1 MVELPVTGPIEL
13 RIGEAMYRQL
23 MRHLFPGDR
32 DEHGAVIAATVVRT
46 ARGTRMLARDLFLA
60 VDGVDYVP
68 GQRGYRMLTA
78 QFVMDCALHCAEH
91 QLVYLAVHC
100 HGGGDCVDF
109 SSDDLRSHERGYPAL
124 LDILDGPPVGAL
136 VFATGAVAGDLW
148 MPDRSRREL
157 AVCIV
162 GGRPIGRLYASPLP
176 SPSDAGEG
184 YDRQAR
190 LFGDR
195 GQEILGGLR
204 IGLIG
209 LGGAGSLVNE
219 YLSRLGVG
227 EIVSIDPDRVEPSN
241 LSRVVGARQR
251 DTRPWLTHPRMPAFV
266 RRYGESRRT
275 PKVRIAER
283 VAREANAG
291 VRYHAVHADVT
302 DAAVAG
308 ELVDC
313 DYLFLCADTAQARL
327 VFNALVHQYLIPG
340 VQMGAKAQVDSAG
353 DIVDLFTVTR
363 PVAPGM
369 GCLWCNGLISP
380 ARLQEEAISPDE
392 LERQRY
398 VAGAGVAA
406 PSVITLNAVA
416 ASLAVNDFLV
426 QVTGLA
432 IAGELEW
439 TRTLP
444 RTGELVR
451 EKPRTD
457 PACREC
463 SRLGRLGAGDAV
475 RLPVRQR

>member
-1 MVELPVTGPIEL
+1 MGD
-13 RIGEAMYRQL
+13 AMYRRL
-23 MRHLFPGDR
+23 HCHLFPGDR

-46 ARGTRMLARDLFLA
+46 ARGTRLLARDLFLA
-60 VDGVDYVP
+60 VDGVDYLP

-78 QFVMDCALHCAEH
+78 EFVMDCALHCAEH

-100 HGGGDCVDF
+100 HRGSDRVAF

-124 LDILDGPPVGAL
+124 LDILNGPAVGAL
-136 VFATGAVAGDLW
+136 VVASGAIAGDLW

-157 AVCIV
+157 DTCIV
-162 GGRPIGRLYASPLP
+162 GSRPTRRLTAAPP
-176 SPSDAGEG
+176 APPTDAGEG

-195 GQEILGGLR
+195 GQAILRSLKVG
-204 IGLIG
+204 IIG

-227 EIVSIDPDRVEPSN
+227 GIVSIDPDRVEPSN
-241 LSRVVGARQR
+241 LPRVVGARRR
-251 DTRPWLTHPRMPAFV
+251 DTQPWLTNPRMLSFV
-266 RRYGESRRT
+266 RRYGEGRRT
-275 PKVRIAER
+275 AKVRIAKR
-283 VAREANAG
+283 VAREASPAIAY
-291 VRYHAVHADVT
+291 RAVHGDVADAMV
-302 DAAVAG
+302 AA
-308 ELVDC
+308 ELIDC

-340 VQMGAKAQVDSAG
+340 VQMGAKAQVDPATG
-353 DIVDLFTVTR
+353 AIVDLFTVTR
-363 PVAPGM
+363 PVIPGQ

-380 ARLQEEAISPDE
+380 ARLQEEATDPDD

-398 VAGAGVAA
+398 VAGVGAAA

-432 IAGELEW
+432 DARGLEW

-444 RTGELVR
+444 RTGEVVL
-451 EKPRTD
+451 EEPRTD
-457 PACREC
+457 PDCREC
-463 SRLGRLGAGDAV
+463 SRAGRLGAGDSL
-475 RLPVRQR
+475 RLPVRDSSM